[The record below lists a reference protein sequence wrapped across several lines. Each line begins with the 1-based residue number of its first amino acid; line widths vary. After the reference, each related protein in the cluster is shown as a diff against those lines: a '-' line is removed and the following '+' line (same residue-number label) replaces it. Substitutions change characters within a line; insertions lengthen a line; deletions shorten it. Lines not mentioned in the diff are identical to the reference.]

1 MDKGVQ
7 ANMLIIYVLISIG
20 VSFLCSI
27 LEAVLLSITP
37 NFILASQRQE
47 KSFAPQLKK
56 YASNKDEA
64 ISAILTL
71 NTFAHTL
78 GAAGVGSESIQ
89 LFKDMGVSGANLEYY
104 LSAVSIV
111 LTLAILY
118 LSEIIPKSLGHHYW
132 KTLTPFMLK
141 VLPPLIFI
149 LKPILYIS
157 MGLMRMLKTDPTHQM
172 SREEVESM
180 IELGVRTKA
189 LAKDEG
195 EFLKESLLASR
206 KSIEEVMTP
215 ARKVIMADINSSIQ
229 YIYDQRFPI
238 TRIPCFEENVNNIQG
253 YIHKEDITKA
263 MIEGMNNKTISE
275 LNIMRPISIK
285 NRRTP
290 LRQLFKKFIREKEH
304 IAMVCDNYGTILG
317 LITLEDIVETFFGI
331 EIMDEFDEVEDL
343 QSLAKDEILAEV
355 KLRDHL

>member
-1 MDKGVQ
+1 
-7 ANMLIIYVLISIG
+7 MLVVYIIISLG

-27 LEAVLLSITP
+27 MEAVLLSITP
-37 NFILASQRQE
+37 NFILAAQRQE
-47 KSFAPQLKK
+47 KSYAQQLKK
-56 YASNKDEA
+56 YASDKDEA

-89 LFKDMGVSGANLEYY
+89 LFKEMGITGANLEYY
-104 LSAVSIV
+104 LSAVSVI

-118 LSEIIPKSLGHHYW
+118 LSEIIPKSVGHHYW
-132 KTLTPFMLK
+132 KSLTPFLLK
-141 VLPPLIFI
+141 ILPPLIFL
-149 LKPILYIS
+149 LKPILFFS
-157 MGLMRMLKTDPTHQM
+157 MFLMKKLKSDSGHQM

-180 IELGVRTKA
+180 IELGVRTRA

-206 KSIEEVMTP
+206 KKIEDVMTP
-215 ARKVIMADINSSIQ
+215 SRKVIMVEVNNTIESVYKQN
-229 YIYDQRFPI
+229 FPI
-238 TRIPCFEENVNNIQG
+238 TRIPCFKDHVNKVCG

-263 MIEGMNNKTISE
+263 MINGEANKKIKD
-275 LNIMRPISIK
+275 LKIIRPISIK
-285 NRRTP
+285 NKRTP
-290 LRQLFKKFIREKEH
+290 VRSLFKKFIREKEH

-317 LITLEDIVETFFGI
+317 VITLEDIVETFLGI

-343 QSLAKDEILAEV
+343 QGQAKQEILAEE
-355 KLRDHL
+355 KMRDHI